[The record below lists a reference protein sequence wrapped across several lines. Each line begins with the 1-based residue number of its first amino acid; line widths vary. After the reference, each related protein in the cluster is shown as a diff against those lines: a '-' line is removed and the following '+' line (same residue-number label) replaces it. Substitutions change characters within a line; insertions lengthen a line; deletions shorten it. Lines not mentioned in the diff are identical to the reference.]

1 MNAMES
7 WPEGRRRWARGYAE
21 PTPPMTSSTERG
33 GPYLPGPVR
42 PSSTCTAPW
51 PEAPIGRGPWPG
63 PPRGAG
69 IVAFQEDRVCLVES
83 RNGKLSFPKG
93 GKKKSDKS
101 VIDCAFRELLEETS
115 IPRNRV
121 MLHEGLHVDEEKFG
135 CRYLLAEVLP
145 SESDMESRSWTPR
158 HEDPADKDPVVKAHW
173 APLVEVL
180 AGSWPGLHPGRAL
193 RNQVGRENGADAAE
207 RVGHAP
213 NMWTQFAAKAE
224 PCRTNFHAGF
234 WRRVR
239 QGPLYS
245 AVLKR
250 CAWSAEQALG
260 EQPMQLQYSRA
271 FGAKDLKIFG
281 LSSAPDVRTIRMGS
295 SPKVKCLILASDGL
309 WDVISTQEA
318 TRICQ
323 EEPAHLAEALVHAA
337 LREQAKRMR

>member
-1 MNAMES
+1 ATTSLVLWNVSRACGAHGQPMNAMGS
-7 WPEGRRRWARGYAE
+7 WPEGRRRWARPWLSLQMISDCGYAE

-69 IVAFQEDRVCLVES
+69 IMAFQEDRVCLVES

-180 AGSWPGLHPGRAL
+180 AGSWPGLHPGRVQMLQSAL
-193 RNQVGRENGADAAE
+193 AMRPTCARSGEN
-207 RVGHAP
+207 P
-213 NMWTQFAAKAE
+213 
-224 PCRTNFHAGF
+224 
-234 WRRVR
+234 
-239 QGPLYS
+239 S
-245 AVLKR
+245 
-250 CAWSAEQALG
+250 
-260 EQPMQLQYSRA
+260 
-271 FGAKDLKIFG
+271 
-281 LSSAPDVRTIRMGS
+281 
-295 SPKVKCLILASDGL
+295 
-309 WDVISTQEA
+309 
-318 TRICQ
+318 
-323 EEPAHLAEALVHAA
+323 
-337 LREQAKRMR
+337 